1 MKAFNKFLLLLLLA
15 GTSCYAVSAQD
26 SGSME
31 KARADSIQ
39 RISMR
44 DSLNFSDTLITQ
56 IYGIRNSMIGKVRL
70 LRNDFS
76 IPDREVKIMD
86 LANQANEN
94 IRQLLGQEGYQKYT
108 EMIRSR
114 SKKSANADQSPLAG
128 GAN

>member
-1 MKAFNKFLLLLLLA
+1 MKAFNKSLLVLLLA
-15 GTSCYAVSAQD
+15 GTSYYAVSAQD
-26 SGSME
+26 SSSME
-31 KARADSIQ
+31 RGPADSLQ

-44 DSLNFSDTLITQ
+44 DSLNFSDTLITL
-56 IYGIRNSMIGKVRL
+56 IYGIRNSMISKVLL

>member
-1 MKAFNKFLLLLLLA
+1 
-15 GTSCYAVSAQD
+15 
-26 SGSME
+26 ME
-31 KARADSIQ
+31 RGPADSLQ

-56 IYGIRNSMIGKVRL
+56 IYSIRNSMISKVLL